1 MLSKLKL
8 SRRFLTFIFIFLTA
22 CILIAYPYRR
32 TIKHK
37 LKEILGYSN
46 GGSYGG
52 SGICFGCSETFT
64 DNVKTHALAY
74 TTDGIEPQTDDK
86 AIDNLFKSATLLEVK
101 TDSLYIVRKLHYSNP
116 YILPKG
122 FVFIQDLA
130 KRYYSKCKLDSVK
143 YVPFTISSV
152 TRSMESVNKLMK
164 NNSNSI
170 KNSAHLKGKT
180 FDISYRAFNN
190 NEQQVKLFIET
201 LKELREEN
209 KCYVKFERNGCL
221 HITAI

>member
-1 MLSKLKL
+1 MLNKLN
-8 SRRFLTFIFIFLTA
+8 SPRQFLIFIFIFITG

-32 TIKHK
+32 TIKNK
-37 LKEILGYSN
+37 LKEIIGYSYR
-46 GGSYGG
+46 GSSGG
-52 SGICFGCSETFT
+52 SGVCSGCSETFT

-74 TTDGIEPQTDDK
+74 TTEGIEPQTDDK
-86 AIDNLFKSATLLEVK
+86 AIDYLFESATLLEVK
-101 TDSLYIVRKLHYSNP
+101 TDSLYIVRKLNYSNP

-122 FVFIQDLA
+122 LLFINELA
-130 KRYYSKCKLDSVK
+130 TLYYSKCKSDSVK
-143 YVPFTISSV
+143 YIPFTISSL
-152 TRSMESVNKLMK
+152 TRSMDSVEKLMK

-190 NEQQVKLFIET
+190 NKAQIHLFIEA
-201 LKELREEN
+201 LKELRKEN

>member
-1 MLSKLKL
+1 M
-8 SRRFLTFIFIFLTA
+8 TA
-22 CILIAYPYRR
+22 CMLIAYPYRR

-46 GGSYGG
+46 GGFSGG
-52 SGICFGCSETFT
+52 SGICSGCSETFT

-74 TTDGIEPQTDDK
+74 TTDGIEPQTDDQ
-86 AIDNLFKSATLLEVK
+86 AIDKLFESATLLEVK

-122 FVFIQDLA
+122 LVFINELA
-130 KRYYSKCKLDSVK
+130 RLYYSKYKSDSVK

-152 TRSMESVNKLMK
+152 TRSMESVDKLMV

-170 KNSAHLKGKT
+170 KNSALLKGKT

-190 NEQQVKLFIET
+190 NKAQINLFIEA

-209 KCYVKFERNGCL
+209 KCYVKFERNGYL